1 MTTTAICDACGYR
14 WLTDTTEEADWL
26 LDSHDCDQEAHA

>member
-14 WLTDTTEEADWL
+14 WLTEEADWL